1 VLPERIYAYLCLT
14 SHPPPLPPTPL
25 PTPPALPSSLPGPP
39 APPSSIGDDFLDPYD
54 YSSASDPG
62 FFDRC
67 RLLLEKSCPLDPAPP
82 LLSHARPTADYSSSG
97 ACALGLERG
106 GPRRSACID
115 ALTLPLFL
123 ASTAND
129 CRTALADGFPS
140 LIPSLPDSTTV
151 EQPAAPFPYP
161 CPTLRPPL
169 VRATCHTPTSTL
181 PALAASS
188 YPIPVRLPSPSNS
201 AHVPHASR
209 SHQYI
214 HTCALPVSP
223 RFTCTTPST
232 TPSFPATPLLP
243 PLPTLP
249 HSPSS
254 VSPTPVRYAVRVCVC
269 CVRETLGT

>member
-1 VLPERIYAYLCLT
+1 MLPERIYAYLCLT

-161 CPTLRPPL
+161 CPILRPPL
-169 VRATCHTPTSTL
+169 VRATCHTHLPPLSLPSPPPPTPSPSASLPLATLPMSLTLLGPTSTST
-181 PALAASS
+181 PAP
-188 YPIPVRLPSPSNS
+188 YPSP
-201 AHVPHASR
+201 
-209 SHQYI
+209 
-214 HTCALPVSP
+214 PVSHAP
-223 RFTCTTPST
+223 RRPLHPLFLQRHCSRHCLPYPTV
-232 TPSFPATPLLP
+232 PLLFRR
-243 PLPTLP
+243 PL
-249 HSPSS
+249 
-254 VSPTPVRYAVRVCVC
+254 CVT
-269 CVRETLGT
+269 R